1 MEDLS
6 QIILDLAQ
14 NSLGANAKKI
24 EIKIEINYLNDLLK
38 VMIKDDGHGMDEE
51 TVEKCTSP
59 FYTTRKTRSVG
70 LGLSLTK
77 MLCEQ
82 SGGHFEISSKKGQGT
97 TLNFSFKISHW
108 DRPPVGKLEDTY
120 LALIIL
126 NPQCEIIFSIISDLN
141 TSVNAFEINSKEIKE
156 NIGDGNF
163 SDPWVVNWLKEY
175 LQENIYHHIKE
186 ELK

>member
-14 NSLGANAKKI
+14 NSLGANANKI
-24 EIKIEINYLNDLLK
+24 EIYIAIEYANDLLT

-51 TVEKCTSP
+51 IVKKCTDP

-82 SGGHFEISSKKGQGT
+82 SGGSFEIRSIKGQGT

-126 NPQCEIIFSIISDLN
+126 NPYCEIIFSLNSDINPN
-141 TSVNAFEINSKEIKE
+141 TFMIDSKEIKE
-156 NIGDGNF
+156 NIGEDGNF
-163 SDPWVVNWLKEY
+163 SDPWVVSWLKEY

-186 ELK
+186 ELQ